1 MVADKTLGHCPALG
15 KGHIG
20 RSRAALG
27 RVVHGRV
34 DDPHLGP
41 VSVADDQLVAL
52 RGQVRDDPGG
62 RPHLLQLLRRGISQ
76 GVASQRHHN
85 PFFITFHN
93 AS

>member
-1 MVADKTLGHCPALG
+1 M
-15 KGHIG
+15 
-20 RSRAALG
+20 
-27 RVVHGRV
+27 
-34 DDPHLGP
+34 
-41 VSVADDQLVAL
+41 ADDQLVAL